1 MRGTSAVAGLTI
13 LLFFEPH
20 SSYGQAPEKPEF
32 EVATVRASAPR
43 IPGQR
48 PVPATRTGGPGT
60 ADPGRVS
67 YSNKA
72 LSDIIGDA
80 FDVAWNEVSGP
91 DWIAADSYD
100 IVAKVP
106 EGTTKE
112 QAKQMLQ
119 NLLVDRFHLAFHM
132 QTKVVQGYELTLAP
146 GGSKMKAHSD
156 AQPQNS
162 PAEKGSFPSL
172 AEGEHMARSMPP
184 GHVYIR
190 FADTSVSEFA
200 RFLGNS
206 LSAATMVRV
215 SPTMSRGAAP
225 PVLDKTGLTGSYDF
239 TFDYAGSVFVRRDDL
254 PSVEGSM
261 ENSLTKELG
270 LKMVEAKVPVNVLV
284 IDRIERTP
292 AEN

>member
-1 MRGTSAVAGLTI
+1 MRRARVLPALAGLF
-13 LLFFEPH
+13 LSANAAF
-20 SSYGQAPEKPEF
+20 GQTTAKLEF
-32 EVATVRASAPR
+32 EVASIRASAPR

-48 PVPATRTGGPGT
+48 PVPSTRTGGPGT

-67 YSNKA
+67 YTNKA

-80 FDVAWNEVSGP
+80 FDVAWNDVSGP
-91 DWIAADSYD
+91 DWIAADAYD

-106 EGTTKE
+106 EGTTKQ
-112 QAKQMLQ
+112 QAKEMLQ
-119 NLLVDRFHLAFHM
+119 NLLADRFRLAFHM
-132 QTKVVQGYELTLAP
+132 QTKVAQGYELTLAP
-146 GGSKMKAHSD
+146 GGSKMKEHSD
-156 AQPQNS
+156 AQPQND
-162 PAEKGSFPSL
+162 PAEKGPFPSL
-172 AEGEHMARSMPP
+172 GEGEHMARNMPP
-184 GHVYIR
+184 EHVYVR

-200 RFLGNS
+200 SFLGSS

-225 PVLDKTGLTGSYDF
+225 HIRDKTGLTGSYDF

-254 PSVEGSM
+254 PSAESSI

-270 LKMVEAKVPVNVLV
+270 LKMVEAKVTVNVLV
-284 IDRIERTP
+284 IDHIERTP